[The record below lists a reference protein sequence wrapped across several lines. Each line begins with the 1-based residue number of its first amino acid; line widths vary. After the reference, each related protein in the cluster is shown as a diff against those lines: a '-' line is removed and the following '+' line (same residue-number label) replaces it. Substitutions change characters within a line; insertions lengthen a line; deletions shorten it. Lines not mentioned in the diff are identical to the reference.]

1 MELFHIIYSAGVDA
15 FFKVGV
21 FVSLSIL
28 IMGIIDYKFNGV
40 VIKLLEKN
48 RKNGV
53 YLSALLGLIPG
64 CGGAIV
70 VVPLFILG
78 KISFGA
84 LVAAFITTMGDAA
97 FVLIV
102 GNITAYFKILLISG
116 VVGIAS
122 GLLIDRFRIGEN
134 IVMNKDFN
142 QSSESGFVNEESG
155 HKIHNH
161 IAHKKGDIVDKVLHR
176 KSDIKEIYLLT
187 HTVWYKI
194 FWILVIISTPFAI
207 EHLLEGHSHVE
218 HEGNLNLIEILAFLG
233 TVLCILYTVLSRK
246 LVKGSDFDKTE
257 SKLGSLKE
265 TLIHTAEEVAF
276 LVSWVFVAF
285 FSYEIF
291 LSYIGGEIVL
301 KNILDSGGFLVVIMA
316 ILIGLIPGCG
326 PQILLAALY
335 ISGAIPFSALAA
347 NAICNDGD
355 ALFPLLAL
363 SKKSAAMVTIYNIIP
378 ALLVGGVL
386 YLLEI

>member
-21 FVSLSIL
+21 FVSISIL
-28 IMGIIDYKFNGV
+28 IMGVIDYKFNGV
-40 VIKLLEKN
+40 IIKLLEKN
-48 RKNGV
+48 KKNGV
-53 YLSALLGLIPG
+53 YFSALLGLIPG

-70 VVPLFILG
+70 VVPLFILR
-78 KISFGA
+78 KVSFGA

-102 GNITAYFKILLISG
+102 GDIKAYFKILLISG
-116 VVGIAS
+116 VIGVVS
-122 GLLIDRFRIGEN
+122 GLLIDRFKIGEN
-134 IVMNKDFN
+134 IVINKELNQNSERDFM
-142 QSSESGFVNEESG
+142 NEESG
-155 HKIHNH
+155 HKNHQH
-161 IAHKKGDIVDKVLHR
+161 IAHKKGDIVDKVLHK
-176 KSDIKEIYLLT
+176 KSDVKYIYFLT
-187 HTVWYKI
+187 HKVWYKI
-194 FWILVIISTPFAI
+194 FWILVIVSTPFAI
-207 EHLLEGHSHVE
+207 EHLLEGHSHIE
-218 HEGNLNLIEILAFLG
+218 HEGDLNIIEALAFLG
-233 TVLCILYTVLSRK
+233 TFLSIVYTVLSRK
-246 LVKGSDFDKTE
+246 LIKGSDFDKTE
-257 SKLGSLKE
+257 SKLGSIKE

-291 LSYIGGEIVL
+291 LNYIGGELVL

-316 ILIGLIPGCG
+316 ILVGLIPGCG

-363 SKKSAAMVTIYNIIP
+363 SKKSAFMVTLYNIIP
-378 ALLVGGVL
+378 ALLVGGML
-386 YLLEI
+386 YILER